1 VLAFFGVDKDR
12 RGAIEGNRDDNL
24 GVGASASDGEN
35 GVGVRVEVA
44 VVLRWTIGGG
54 EDVDE
59 RGGFD
64 DLFNESQSCRGKSEE
79 VEMVLT
85 LEDFFL
91 LLSSSGRLW
100 WYCLTISGACTLSTG
115 SQVLS
120 LDG

>member
-1 VLAFFGVDKDR
+1 MVVLSW
-12 RGAIEGNRDDNL
+12 AIE
-24 GVGASASDGEN
+24 S
-35 GVGVRVEVA
+35 
-44 VVLRWTIGGG
+44 G
-54 EDVDE
+54 EDVGK

-64 DLFNESQSCRGKSEE
+64 DFFNESQSCRGKSEV
-79 VEMVLT
+79 VEMLLT

>member
-1 VLAFFGVDKDR
+1 MDEDR
-12 RGAIEGNRDDNL
+12 QGTIEGNRDDDL

-35 GVGVRVEVA
+35 GVRVRIEVA
-44 VVLRWTIGGG
+44 VVLRWTVRGR

-64 DLFNESQSCRGKSEE
+64 DFFNESQSCRGKSEV
-79 VEMVLT
+79 VEMLLT

-100 WYCLTISGACTLSTG
+100 WYCFTISGACTLWTG

>member
-1 VLAFFGVDKDR
+1 MDEDR
-12 RGAIEGNRDDNL
+12 QGTIEGNRDDDL

-44 VVLRWTIGGG
+44 VVLRWTVGGG

-64 DLFNESQSCRGKSEE
+64 DFFNESQSCRGKSEV
-79 VEMVLT
+79 VEMLLT
-85 LEDFFL
+85 FEDFLL